1 MSIQF
6 VNPECVEV
14 PKYGEIIEDPFAIKL
29 KNQYLKYVKFE
40 NLNLTQTYKL
50 KQILIYKIIIAV
62 REFLD
67 ALTEL
72 HFDKPDN
79 GGNNPH
85 WGTCDSISHSK
96 TKCQSVMRRVFDDE
110 LNSTAYMLRTLS
122 AATLWANTSEPQ
134 TMSFEITAPSITY
147 LNGEW
152 NNDAQWI
159 KIVPSGVNNSP
170 STCIMGF
177 GPSASGKT
185 HWAKTIVNLM
195 YAQYQGDFPNRFF
208 SIDGGIFRD
217 TSELYGA
224 LGDSP
229 YHVLS
234 RVNLQQT
241 NNECPNSAWRG
252 GMVSFG
258 LTHLGYGFSD
268 LIKGLGNSI
277 FNSQKVKKDLSTFLK
292 KQENVSLYVPTTLSS
307 CYASKISSCASQ
319 YNKYISIAK
328 AENNWI
334 GMFIWMHKNKCTY
347 SKKFRCETCEVNGT
361 KREKMEGKKFSS
373 KAWDLSYNNGFVE
386 MLKAPR
392 GRYKIHNSG
401 SNQRVSVVVD
411 FSKNDVDKLP
421 ENKQLYILDY
431 FENIN
436 DSSSTYL

>member
-1 MSIQF
+1 MSIRF
-6 VNPECVEV
+6 VNPECVGV

-29 KNQYLKYVKFE
+29 KSQYLKYVKFE

-72 HFDKPDN
+72 QFDKPDN
-79 GGNNPH
+79 GGNNPR

-96 TKCQSVMRRVFDDE
+96 IKCSSVMQKAFDEE

-122 AATLWANTSEPQ
+122 AGALWANTNEPQ
-134 TMSFEITAPSITY
+134 VMTFEITAPSITY
-147 LNGEW
+147 LNGDW
-152 NNDAQWI
+152 NNDEQYI
-159 KIVPSGVNNSP
+159 KIVPVGVNSSP

-185 HWAKTIVNLM
+185 HWAKSVINLM
-195 YAQYQGDFPNRFF
+195 SAQYQGNFPNRFF
-208 SIDGGIFRD
+208 SIDGGIFRE

-241 NNECPNSAWRG
+241 NSECPNSAWRG

-258 LTHLGYGFSD
+258 VTHLGYGFSD
-268 LIKGLGNSI
+268 LIKGFGNSL
-277 FNSQKVKKDLSTFLK
+277 FNSQKIKKNFSRFLK
-292 KQENVSLYVPTTLSS
+292 KQENVSLYVPITLSN
-307 CYASKISSCASQ
+307 CYSSKISSCESK
-319 YNKYISIAK
+319 YNKYVKIAN

-334 GMFIWMHKNKCTY
+334 GLLIWMHKNNCTY
-347 SKKFRCETCEVNGT
+347 SKFARCETCEVNGK

-373 KAWDLSYNNGFVE
+373 QAWELSYNNGFME

-392 GRYKIHNSG
+392 GRYMIHNCG
-401 SNQRVSVVVD
+401 SRDRVSVVVD
-411 FSKNDVDKLP
+411 FSKNDADKLP

-431 FENIN
+431 FENKN
-436 DSSSTYL
+436 GPSSSYL